1 VSCFTK
7 RGVRIASGAKTAH
20 HAFVRKGYVCL
31 AAFGAFISLPYC
43 LLASEA
49 EALAIDAAI
58 LARHMPFGTI
68 LNPIYASSTSS
79 NIVGYTRCG
88 DSALWTGA
96 YLAAESFRYSTTQSP
111 DALNNVKTALSGIES
126 LVDVTGD
133 NRLARCIVPANS
145 PYAAGI
151 ESEEAANTIH
161 QAPPYIWVDNTSRDE
176 VIGVFFGLGAAYDL
190 VDDAG
195 VKSRITSV
203 TTLLSGFISGHQ
215 WSPNDDISNTFLV
228 RPEELQMLVQVTRH
242 VNPSSTLNAPFYTPP
257 VSLGVTVDVLG
268 LSSYFKFNLDYM
280 TFYNLIRLQDNSDNR
295 SAYETIRNYTAA
307 HQNAFFDLID
317 CALTGPNGPRDAET
331 TALMD
336 EWLQRSRRDFTVDV
350 SKTVAVCTEA
360 CAPVPVSIR
369 PPGDFLWQVDPFQLS
384 GGGSG
389 VIETAGIDYILPYWM
404 ARYYGVIQADA
415 DAQSSAAPV
424 DSMAPN
430 ALASL
435 YGSNLAAAVASAQS
449 QPPATALGGVTVTV
463 TDSAGVARNAPLLY
477 VSPGQINFE
486 IPDGAAPGVA
496 TIKLAGSGA
505 GQIYEGA
512 IQAVAPA
519 LFTMNGAGTGVAAAT
534 AISVPANSQT
544 QNPVQVFQ
552 CGTTGCI
559 ATPIVLASDAT
570 VYLTLYGSAIRNL
583 SSLANV
589 ALAVNGVSLPVLY
602 AGPAPGFAGLDQVNV
617 SLPLNL
623 RGSGASNVTLT
634 VDGQTSN
641 VVTMNIQ

>member
-1 VSCFTK
+1 M
-7 RGVRIASGAKTAH
+7 
-20 HAFVRKGYVCL
+20 RKGVVCL
-31 AAFGAFISLPYC
+31 AAFGTFILLPHC

-79 NIVGYTRCG
+79 NIIGYTRCG

-96 YLAAESFRYSTTQSP
+96 YLAAESFRYSATQSQ
-111 DALNNVKTALSGIES
+111 DALNNVKAALSGIES
-126 LVDVTGD
+126 LVDITGD
-133 NRLARCIVPANS
+133 NRLARCIVTANS

-151 ESEEAANTIH
+151 ESEETANTIH

-176 VIGVFFGLGAAYDL
+176 VVGVFFGLGAAYDL

-195 VKSRITSV
+195 VKSRINSV

-242 VNPSSTLNAPFYTPP
+242 VNPSSTLSAPLYTPP
-257 VSLGVTVDVLG
+257 VSLGVSVDVLG
-268 LSSYFKFNLDYM
+268 LGSYFKFNLDYM

-317 CALTGPNGPRDAET
+317 RALAGPNGPRDAET
-331 TALMD
+331 IALMD
-336 EWLQRSRRDFTVDV
+336 EWLQRSPRDFTVDL

-360 CAPVPVSIR
+360 CAPVPVAIR
-369 PPGDFLWQVDPFQLS
+369 PPADFLWQDDPFQLS

-424 DSMAPN
+424 DSMAPD

-435 YGSNLAAAVASAQS
+435 YGSNLAAGVASAQS

-486 IPDGAAPGVA
+486 IPDGAAAGVA
-496 TIKLAGSGA
+496 TITLAGSGA
-505 GQIYEGA
+505 GQTYEGA

-519 LFTMNGAGTGVAAAT
+519 LFTMNGAGSGVAAAT

-552 CGTTGCI
+552 CGATGCT
-559 ATPIVLASDAT
+559 ATPIVLTSGAT
-570 VYLTLYGSAIRNL
+570 VYLTLYGSAIRNR

-623 RGSGASNVTLT
+623 QGSGESNVTLT

-641 VVTMNIQ
+641 VVTLNIQ